1 MHLRLDTIKKHIFYI
16 VANHLDQDYV
26 LRIVLP
32 IVHIATCFPSCQYPD
47 EIYLLGF
54 YTEFFHFHRWS
65 SYCILCMCGNAV
77 DGTDWFEGNISRHD
91 VHHHG

>member
-1 MHLRLDTIKKHIFYI
+1 M
-16 VANHLDQDYV
+16 

-54 YTEFFHFHRWS
+54 YTLSFFTSIAGLVTVYYACVVMRLMVQ
-65 SYCILCMCGNAV
+65 IG
-77 DGTDWFEGNISRHD
+77 SRET
-91 VHHHG
+91 